1 MSKVYLLA
9 GISGVGKSSVVSR
22 ALEILEEIKSQ
33 SELQRSINA
42 VLGKGRLSSEEV
54 SRLRRLVVE
63 RANFGEILFS
73 IAKKKRLVDEKAEL
87 GDLPD
92 AKIQSLQRAA
102 VTRIKKMKGTVLVD
116 LHLTVRTSRGIV
128 AGLPISSAKAL
139 SPEVIILL
147 QAPAEEVFRRR
158 MKDRKTQDTRQP
170 LTLEGLK
177 EHMAYDQ
184 AAAICIAT
192 VAGIRVTTI
201 KNSVIDDAAYEV
213 VRALTQ

>member
-33 SELQRSINA
+33 SELQRSIDA
-42 VLGKGRLSSEEV
+42 VLGKGRLSPDEV
-54 SRLRRLVVE
+54 RKLRRLNVE

-73 IAKKKRLVDEKAEL
+73 IAKKRGLVDEKTEL
-87 GDLPD
+87 GGLPD
-92 AKIQSLQRAA
+92 ARIQSLQRAA
-102 VTRIKKMKGTVLVD
+102 VTRIKKMTGTVLVH
-116 LHLTVRTSRGIV
+116 LHLTVRTPRGIV

-158 MKDRKTQDTRQP
+158 MKDQKEQDTRRP
-170 LTLEGLK
+170 LTLEDLK

-201 KNSVIDDAAYEV
+201 RNSVVDDAAYEV